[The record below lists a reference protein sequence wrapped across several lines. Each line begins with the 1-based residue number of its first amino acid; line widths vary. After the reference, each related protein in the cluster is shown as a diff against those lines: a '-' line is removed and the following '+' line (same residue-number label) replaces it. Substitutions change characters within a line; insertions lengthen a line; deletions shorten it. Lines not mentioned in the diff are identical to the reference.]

1 MGWIRLGDIA
11 SKITKGTTPTSAGF
25 HFTDTGVNF
34 VKVESIS
41 EDGNFI
47 VDKFAHINNECN
59 NKLGR
64 SQLEE
69 NDILFSIAGAI
80 GRTAIVTKDILPA
93 NTNQALAIIRI
104 PNGIVDY
111 SFLMYALKSPA
122 LFSQYEKQK
131 QGVAQ
136 INLSL
141 QNVSDFRIPQFSL
154 DEQRKIAAVLD
165 KVSFLI
171 AKRRQQLD
179 KLDELIKARFVEMF
193 GDLADPAC
201 KHIRCKLGETCKDS
215 DDIKCGPF
223 GTQLSKTEY
232 QEQGVAVWEIP
243 QINREFKEQ
252 PIHFVT
258 NEKAKQLISYSL
270 IPGDIAM
277 SRKGNVGR
285 CALFPKDFAPGI
297 IHSDVLRIRVDKN
310 KVNPCFLMYQL
321 HFSKAVAHQ
330 IEMVSSGAVMAG
342 INVTKLKQI
351 YVHIPAFG
359 LQNQFAAFVEQTEK
373 TKTTINKSL
382 EKLETLKKA
391 LMQEYFG

>member
-165 KVSFLI
+165 KVSDLI

-193 GDLADPAC
+193 GTLQVPQSNFPVVSIDSVCSLIKDGTHQTPKYTDDTENGFKFLSSKDVMTQKISWDNIKYIPAELHERLYAVIQPQRNDILMS
-201 KHIRCKLGETCKDS
+201 KNGVNYGVAAVNDS
-215 DDIKCGPF
+215 DEIFDIYVSLALLRP
-223 GTQLSKTEY
+223 TSK
-232 QEQGVAVWEIP
+232 
-243 QINREFKEQ
+243 INPVYF
-252 PIHFVT
+252 
-258 NEKAKQLISYSL
+258 
-270 IPGDIAM
+270 
-277 SRKGNVGR
+277 R
-285 CALFPKDFAPGI
+285 CAINNPDTKRQFDNGI
-297 IHSDVLRIRVDKN
+297 KGIGVPN
-310 KVNPCFLMYQL
+310 L
-321 HFSKAVAHQ
+321 HLNEIKK
-330 IEMVSSGAVMAG
+330 
-342 INVTKLKQI
+342 TKILLPPLSMQS
-351 YVHIPAFG
+351 
-359 LQNQFAAFVEQTEK
+359 QFATFVEQTEK
-373 TKTTINKSL
+373 TKTTISKSL

-391 LMQEYFG
+391 LMQDYFG

>member
-165 KVSFLI
+165 KVSDLI

-193 GDLADPAC
+193 GDPVSNSLNFPLLSLPQ
-201 KHIRCKLGETCKDS
+201 LGEFGRGVSKHRPRNAPELLGGKYPLIQTGEVANSELYISSYENTYSEFGFKQSKMWKSGTLCITIAANIAKTAILAFDACFPDS
-215 DDIKCGPF
+215 VVGF
-223 GTQLSKTEY
+223 
-232 QEQGVAVWEIP
+232 VA
-243 QINREFKEQ
+243 
-252 PIHFVT
+252 
-258 NEKAKQLISYSL
+258 NEKTNNIFIHYWFGFFQQILEAQ
-270 IPGDIAM
+270 
-277 SRKGNVGR
+277 
-285 CALFPKDFAPGI
+285 APE
-297 IHSDVLRIRVDKN
+297 SAQKN
-310 KVNPCFLMYQL
+310 INLKILSELEVIVPP
-321 HFSKAVAHQ
+321 
-330 IEMVSSGAVMAG
+330 IE
-342 INVTKLKQI
+342 
-351 YVHIPAFG
+351 
-359 LQNQFAAFVEQTEK
+359 LQNHFAAFVEQTEK
-373 TKTTINKSL
+373 IKTTINKSL

>member
-80 GRTAIVTKDILPA
+80 GRTAIVAKDILPA

-165 KVSFLI
+165 KVSDLI

-193 GDLADPAC
+193 GTLQVPQSNFPVVSIDSVCSLIKDGTHQTPKYTDDTENGFKFLSSKDVMTQKISWDNIKYIPAELHERLYAVIQPQRNDILMS
-201 KHIRCKLGETCKDS
+201 KNGVNYGVAAVNDS
-215 DDIKCGPF
+215 DEIFDIYVSLALLRP
-223 GTQLSKTEY
+223 TSK
-232 QEQGVAVWEIP
+232 
-243 QINREFKEQ
+243 INPVYF
-252 PIHFVT
+252 
-258 NEKAKQLISYSL
+258 
-270 IPGDIAM
+270 
-277 SRKGNVGR
+277 R
-285 CALFPKDFAPGI
+285 CAINNPDTKRQFDNGI
-297 IHSDVLRIRVDKN
+297 KGIGVPN
-310 KVNPCFLMYQL
+310 L
-321 HFSKAVAHQ
+321 HLNEIKK
-330 IEMVSSGAVMAG
+330 
-342 INVTKLKQI
+342 TKILLPPLSMQS
-351 YVHIPAFG
+351 
-359 LQNQFAAFVEQTEK
+359 QFATFVEQTEK
-373 TKTTINKSL
+373 TKTTISKSL